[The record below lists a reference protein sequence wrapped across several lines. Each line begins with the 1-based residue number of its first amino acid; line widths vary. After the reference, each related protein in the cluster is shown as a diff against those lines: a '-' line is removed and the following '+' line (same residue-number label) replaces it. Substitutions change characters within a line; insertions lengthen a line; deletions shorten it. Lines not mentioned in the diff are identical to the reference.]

1 MLAPDRNEY
10 WNGGGEKVNKPTQD
24 AIAKLF
30 AAQPYR
36 RYTLAALCRRMGK
49 KKDTVHRA
57 LMAMLT
63 RREISIVDV
72 DAGYAQEAAAYGDP
86 NAPEDCTLCVVKMR
100 PQIVEIAPYL
110 MGVTQKKKEL

>member
-1 MLAPDRNEY
+1 
-10 WNGGGEKVNKPTQD
+10 
-24 AIAKLF
+24 
-30 AAQPYR
+30 
-36 RYTLAALCRRMGK
+36 MGK